1 MSRREWPRVSEAGRG
16 SGWDQLARKVAE
28 VVPPEE
34 VDALWVFPVR
44 RQDQKDFGTA
54 VLTRL
59 AGEEGDRRRIYTARF
74 MLQVKGKE
82 RGRFEADVAEVGS
95 GPLSELPE
103 LLHEVHLRADDEHPP
118 VALDPAGWLP
128 VLEHDSAES

>member
-1 MSRREWPRVSEAGRG
+1 MRPEAGQG
-16 SGWDQLARKVAE
+16 SGWEQLARQVAD

-44 RQDQKDFGTA
+44 RQDQREFGTA

-103 LLHEVHLRADDEHPP
+103 LLHEVHLRADDEYPP
-118 VALDPAGWLP
+118 VPIDPAEWLP
-128 VLEHDSAES
+128 AVEHDAAQS

>member
-1 MSRREWPRVSEAGRG
+1 MAEAGRG
-16 SGWDQLARKVAE
+16 SGWEQLARKVAE

-34 VDALWVFPVR
+34 VDGLWVFPVR

-118 VALDPAGWLP
+118 VPVDPAGWLP